1 MGDLE
6 KAIKASKQFEA
17 ALTRRFGA
25 KGRGL
30 HEKVDSVESKLDRQ
44 LVRDLRMVATVRNKL
59 VHQEGYDRIEDE
71 SSFDAARK
79 RANRALRIRGGGP
92 PRWALIALILAAC
105 ALGLA
110 IWRIL

>member
-17 ALTRRFGA
+17 ALTRRYGA

-30 HEKVDSVESKLDRQ
+30 HEKVDSVEAKLDRQ

-59 VHQEGYDRIEDE
+59 VHEEGYDRIEDE
-71 SSFDAARK
+71 GSFDVARR
-79 RANRALRIRGGGP
+79 RANKALKIRSGRP
-92 PRWALIALILAAC
+92 PKWLLLVILV
-105 ALGLA
+105 ALGAAGFA